1 MKIVIGTAQFDP
13 NYGITRDKKKFNLK
27 LKRDLLRTANK
38 FKINTI
44 DTAVSYKNAE
54 NQLGK
59 IGVNR
64 FKIITKL
71 PKRKTKDI
79 KIDRWILNCLSGS
92 LKKMKVKK
100 LYGLLIHYPQDLNK
114 KNKDY
119 FIKAL
124 QNLKKKKLI
133 KKTGI
138 SLNNLEDLNK
148 ILKFWKPDILQ
159 IPYSILDKRLEKES
173 MLKKIKKHKIEVH
186 VRSIFLQGLLVKK
199 TNSKKFFRWRSIFK
213 KWFDWCE
220 QKNLKPFEAA
230 YLYVLKN
237 KAINKIVVGF
247 DNPEQLVKLARIRR
261 KIIKFPK
268 INCSDKML
276 LNPYNWKDL

>member
-13 NYGITRDKKKFNLK
+13 NYGIARDKKKFNLK
-27 LKRDLLRTANK
+27 LKRDLLRMANK

-79 KIDRWILNCLSGS
+79 KIDRWALNCLRGS

-124 QNLKKKKLI
+124 QNLKKK
-133 KKTGI
+133 
-138 SLNNLEDLNK
+138 N
-148 ILKFWKPDILQ
+148 
-159 IPYSILDKRLEKES
+159 
-173 MLKKIKKHKIEVH
+173 
-186 VRSIFLQGLLVKK
+186 
-199 TNSKKFFRWRSIFK
+199 
-213 KWFDWCE
+213 
-220 QKNLKPFEAA
+220 
-230 YLYVLKN
+230 
-237 KAINKIVVGF
+237 
-247 DNPEQLVKLARIRR
+247 
-261 KIIKFPK
+261 
-268 INCSDKML
+268 
-276 LNPYNWKDL
+276 